1 MPPFGVCI
9 KLKTTCEGYVS
20 SPFLLPEY
28 RKYTSNPLLAFRLSR
43 EKVGLSTAPL
53 SVPPFTIHTTEEWKK
68 MHFLKKFAKKVFYG
82 IITIKST

>member
-43 EKVGLSTAPL
+43 EKVGLSTAPFWTGL
-53 SVPPFTIHTTEEWKK
+53 VTDKEYME
-68 MHFLKKFAKKVFYG
+68 
-82 IITIKST
+82 

>member
-28 RKYTSNPLLAFRLSR
+28 RKYASNPLLAFRLSR
-43 EKVGLSTAPL
+43 EKVGLSTAPKHRSL
-53 SVPPFTIHTTEEWKK
+53 Y
-68 MHFLKKFAKKVFYG
+68 LKPVSQSATVVLQNCDDEVMKR
-82 IITIKST
+82 SC

>member
-9 KLKTTCEGYVS
+9 KLKTTCKGYVS

-43 EKVGLSTAPL
+43 EKVGLSTAPKHADL
-53 SVPPFTIHTTEEWKK
+53 NPTADISPHPRIQ
-68 MHFLKKFAKKVFYG
+68 
-82 IITIKST
+82 